1 METQPDNLP
10 AEEKETLPAEPE
22 KKAAPKKK
30 SRGSRIAF
38 DISLTCAF
46 VALIVIGVTIA
57 GMMSGSVRQGDLG
70 YICEQCANFR
80 AQCAWILMITV
91 IPPLF
96 SLPWRPLAAVSMI
109 FALINLASVAP
120 VFMSKDKSADK
131 DAMVFSFKVLQIENG
146 DQAFPLDAVISLVS
160 AENPE
165 IFTISGIK
173 SPEMVTFNEQPK
185 LAYYQYRKVEPR
197 ADGYGL
203 GIYAKVPVLNAFT
216 RPVGPDKIPVLF
228 STVKFDFGWV
238 RIVVFRS
245 PEVAGAADMEKR
257 SNFLSA
263 LGEEIARLE
272 GPVLVSANLNA
283 TPYTG
288 TYESFLKAA
297 RLEDTRAGFGMQP
310 NYYFGPG
317 DLYLNRV
324 PFDYALVNNLVG
336 VDSRW
341 IATAYGHQRL
351 PIVGKFYLREHKVE
365 YKDLPVPAA
374 GTVPSKAPAARSNAA
389 EAGKADKKPEG
400 KSGKKRARRK
410 KH

>member
-10 AEEKETLPAEPE
+10 AEKKETLPAEPE

-46 VALIVIGVTIA
+46 VALIVIIVTIA
-57 GMMSGSVRQGDLG
+57 GMMSGSMRQGDLG
-70 YICEQCANFR
+70 YVCEQCANFR
-80 AQCAWILMITV
+80 ALCAWILMVTV

-109 FALINLASVAP
+109 FALINFASVAP
-120 VFMSKDKSADK
+120 LFMSKDKSADK
-131 DAMVFSFKVLQIENG
+131 DAMVFSFKLLQIENG
-146 DQAFPLDAVISLVS
+146 NQAFPLEDVISLVS
-160 AENPE
+160 GENPE

-173 SPEMVTFNEQPK
+173 SAEMVTFNEQPK
-185 LAYYQYRKVEPR
+185 LAYYQYRKVDPR

-203 GIYAKVPVLNAFT
+203 GIYAKVPVLNSFT

-245 PEVAGAADMEKR
+245 PEVAAAADMEKR
-257 SNFLSA
+257 NSFLAA

-310 NYYFGPG
+310 NYYLGPG
-317 DLYLNRV
+317 DLYFNRV
-324 PFDYALVNNLVG
+324 PFDFTLVNNLVG

-341 IATAYGHQRL
+341 IATGYGHQRL
-351 PIVGKFYLREHKVE
+351 PIVGKYYLREHKVE

-374 GTVPSKAPAARSNAA
+374 EPGPSKAPAVES
-389 EAGKADKKPEG
+389 KADKKPESKPG
-400 KSGKKRARRK
+400 KRGRRK

>member
-10 AEEKETLPAEPE
+10 AEERETLPAEPE

-46 VALIVIGVTIA
+46 VALIVIVITIA
-57 GMMSGSVRQGDLG
+57 GMMSGSMRQGDLG

-80 AQCAWILMITV
+80 ALCAWILMVTV

-109 FALINLASVAP
+109 FALINFASVAP

-131 DAMVFSFKVLQIENG
+131 DAMVFSFKLLQIENG
-146 DQAFPLDAVISLVS
+146 DQAFPLEDVISLVS
-160 AENPE
+160 GENPE

-173 SPEMVTFNEQPK
+173 SAEMVTFNEQPK
-185 LAYYQYRKVEPR
+185 LAYYQYRKVDPR

-203 GIYAKVPVLNAFT
+203 GIYAKVPVLNSFT

-245 PEVAGAADMEKR
+245 PEVAAAADMDR
-257 SNFLSA
+257 RNNFLAA
-263 LGEEIARLE
+263 LGEEIAKLE

-288 TYESFLKAA
+288 TYEGFLKAA

-310 NYYFGPG
+310 NCYLGPG
-317 DLYLNRV
+317 DLYFNRV
-324 PFDYALVNNLVG
+324 PFDYTLVNNLVG

-341 IATAYGHQRL
+341 IATGYGHQRL

-374 GTVPSKAPAARSNAA
+374 ESGASKAPASQSKAPAAES
-389 EAGKADKKPEG
+389 KADKKPESKPG
-400 KSGKKRARRK
+400 KRGRRK